1 MTTTFF
7 HLLMVF

>member
-7 HLLMVF
+7 KF

>member
-7 HLLMVF
+7 IKGF